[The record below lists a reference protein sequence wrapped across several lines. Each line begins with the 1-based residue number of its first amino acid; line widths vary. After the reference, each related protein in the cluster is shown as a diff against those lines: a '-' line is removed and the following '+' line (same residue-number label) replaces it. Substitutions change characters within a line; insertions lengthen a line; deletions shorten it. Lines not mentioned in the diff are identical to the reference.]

1 MLTVED
7 PNPLV
12 VIVSRQDVERCD
24 VALTLSVLAPLL
36 ESVSVIRSFEERVEI
51 AFHGYDSNPSELY
64 ELVEVRAFVYKL
76 DEQFPYWLFFLTKE
90 GTGLQALAWCFLPP
104 FLTEEGQRT
113 VWPERVMALLERRW
127 LPALGDLCTKIGFD
141 ESDIQQRFAAAAHYF
156 VEGPRQPFDPNAA

>member
-7 PNPLV
+7 ANPLV
-12 VIVSRQDVERCD
+12 IIVSRQDVERCD
-24 VALTLSVLAPLL
+24 VALPLSVLSRLL

-64 ELVEVRAFVYKL
+64 ELAEVRAFVHRL

-104 FLTEEGQRT
+104 FLTQEAQGT
-113 VWPERVMALLERRW
+113 VWPERLMALLEQRW
-127 LPALGDLCTKIGFD
+127 LPALRDLCTRVGFD
-141 ESDIQQRFAAAAHYF
+141 ESDIEQRFAAAAHYF
-156 VEGPRQPFDPNAA
+156 AEGPGRPFDPSAT